1 MTTELPEVS
10 SCKHKFSKMIDS
22 IIEDCQNLE
31 PHPLKISHELEQG
44 YSRINVIY
52 DQLQNKN
59 FNPRFIDRFIHE
71 GHTHLDAYLE
81 KRENDLKVPEDFKEI
96 LKSSPTHKKT
106 LLNNPSNFTFDSVKG
121 EKVSKILF
129 KNKRGFG
136 QNWKD
141 PVSSVIS
148 PDNVLKNSMQSSPVN
163 DRSHVFGS
171 LSPVGI
177 FKTTEGISPNALKE
191 KDKLLGSKGNFPSHK
206 RFRPDFIV
214 VNRNFSML
222 NEEKS
227 PETTSPVRPLRII
240 NPHSQA
246 KYSSLVSSPTNH
258 NFNMNH
264 ALVTQLLIRKS
275 PENPH
280 NYRSK
285 SKVIE
290 NPESPKKSL
299 ISGDW
304 QSDQSTS
311 IGNKSNTIS
320 EYINKL
326 LEKNLGIR
334 SKKLELKRKTKRV
347 KEKFVV
353 VHNATEGHDN
363 EGQYLNPEYIKYN
376 SDVTNKL
383 KIQRII
389 VAKHQQQRRATLIN
403 FPPLKKSKAIDG
415 LIEETE

>member
-10 SCKHKFSKMIDS
+10 SCKYKFSKVIDS
-22 IIEDCQNLE
+22 IIEDCQSLG

-44 YSRINVIY
+44 YSRVSVIY

-59 FNPRFIDRFIHE
+59 FNPRFIERFIHE
-71 GHTHLDAYLE
+71 GPTQLDAYLE
-81 KRENDLKVPEDFKEI
+81 KREKDLKVPADFKEI

-106 LLNNPSNFTFDSVKG
+106 LLSQPSNFTFDSVKG
-121 EKVSKILF
+121 DKVSQILF

-141 PVSSVIS
+141 PVSSVIT
-148 PDNVLKNSMQSSPVN
+148 PDSISKNSMQLSPVN
-163 DRSHVFGS
+163 DRGRGFGS
-171 LSPVGI
+171 LSPAGL
-177 FKTTEGISPNALKE
+177 FKTTEGISPNAIRE
-191 KDKLLGSKGNFPSHK
+191 KNKLLGSKANFPSHK
-206 RFRPDFIV
+206 RFRPESII

-222 NEEKS
+222 NEERS
-227 PETTSPVRPLRII
+227 PETISPVRPLRIQ
-240 NPHSQA
+240 NPHKQV

-258 NFNMNH
+258 NFTMH
-264 ALVTQLLIRKS
+264 KTLVTQLLIQKPS
-275 PENPH
+275 ENPH

-290 NPESPKKSL
+290 NADSPKKTFN
-299 ISGDW
+299 SGDW
-304 QSDQSTS
+304 VADQSPS
-311 IGNKSNTIS
+311 IGNKNNTIS
-320 EYINKL
+320 DYINKL
-326 LEKNLGIR
+326 LEKNLGIQT
-334 SKKLELKRKTKRV
+334 KKLEAKRKTKRF
-347 KEKFVV
+347 KEKSAA
-353 VHNATEGHDN
+353 VHNVTEGHDN
-363 EGQYLNPEYIKYN
+363 ESQYLNPEYIKYN

-415 LIEETE
+415 LVEETE